1 MGRYDDILN
10 MSRPRSYRQP
20 MEIANRAKIFM
31 PFAALKGYEEAI
43 GEQQKLVI
51 SRAET
56 IAKEP
61 TGELLPEEEI

>member
-10 MSRPRSYRQP
+10 MPRPKSGREP
-20 MEIANRAKIFM
+20 MDVANRAKIFM

-51 SRAET
+51 ERAET
-56 IAKEP
+56 IEKEP
-61 TGELLPEEEI
+61 VEGI